1 MSASSGA
8 AFLRYRL
15 TKPQAP
21 ESPVLA
27 SGAQGLLPS
36 KGRGSCRLASPG
48 DMQALEQI
56 TVSHAW
62 DLYNSEKKWVE
73 QDQAAARRNDHHL

>member
-21 ESPVLA
+21 ESPVPAL
-27 SGAQGLLPS
+27 GAQGLLPS
-36 KGRGSCRLASPG
+36 KGRGSCRSASPG
-48 DMQALEQI
+48 DMQALAQI
-56 TVSHAW
+56 VVSHAW
-62 DLYNSEKKWVE
+62 DLCNSEKKWAE
-73 QDQAAARRNDHHL
+73 QDQATARRNDHHP